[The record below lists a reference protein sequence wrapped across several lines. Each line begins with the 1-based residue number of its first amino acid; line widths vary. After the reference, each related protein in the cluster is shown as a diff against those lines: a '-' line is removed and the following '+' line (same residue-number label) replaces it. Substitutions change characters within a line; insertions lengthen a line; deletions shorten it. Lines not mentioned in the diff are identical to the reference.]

1 MGFKTSA
8 LKLPPRILFCE
19 KVFLDY
25 GLLSVEVFSGAHH
38 SRCEAGTA
46 AEEVPILPHSL
57 RHGGQETANLPPHSD
72 TAPSP
77 TATFAVQ
84 CSGPFAVCETA
95 SVTVGF
101 TTTVAASVAA
111 TVVVNCTANV
121 AVGDGAVSL

>member
-1 MGFKTSA
+1 M
-8 LKLPPRILFCE
+8 
-19 KVFLDY
+19 DY

-84 CSGPFAVCETA
+84 
-95 SVTVGF
+95 F
-101 TTTVAASVAA
+101 TTTVAATLAA
-111 TVVVNCTANV
+111 TVVVKPTVTDAVSQTANGPLHCTANV